1 MQGHLEE
8 PRVGPGAE
16 GARTWRLPGL
26 WLPREGKA
34 GKADGLMGWFPW
46 LWSTEADLGLTRAGS
61 HAESVGGL
69 WGS

>member
-16 GARTWRLPGL
+16 GARTWRQPGL

-34 GKADGLMGWFPW
+34 GKADVGLAHGMVSVALEHRGGPG
-46 LWSTEADLGLTRAGS
+46 AD
-61 HAESVGGL
+61 
-69 WGS
+69 

>member
-16 GARTWRLPGL
+16 GARTWRQPGL

-34 GKADGLMGWFPW
+34 GKADVGLAHGMV
-46 LWSTEADLGLTRAGS
+46 
-61 HAESVGGL
+61 SVALEHRG
-69 WGS
+69 